1 MPSGPGTYG
10 SKVGR
15 PSKKNKNA
23 YMHGGKPHK
32 KKHMGGGMMKM
43 GYEDGG
49 QFKVQP
55 GPSVDGMDVA
65 KNVKKPNKTMR
76 GGGAATKGIKFFG

>member
-32 KKHMGGGMMKM
+32 KKKFMGGGKI
-43 GYEDGG
+43 
-49 QFKVQP
+49 QP

-65 KNVKKPNKTMR
+65 TNVAKPNKTMR
-76 GGGAATKGIKFFG
+76 GVGAATRGIKFFG

>member
-15 PSKKNKNA
+15 PPKKHNA
-23 YMHGGKPHK
+23 YKHGGQIH
-32 KKHMGGGMMKM
+32 
-43 GYEDGG
+43 
-49 QFKVQP
+49 P

-65 KNVKKPNKTMR
+65 TNVKKPNKTMR
-76 GGGAATKGIKFFG
+76 GVGAATKGIKFFG

>member
-15 PSKKNKNA
+15 PPKKQKNA
-23 YMHGGKPHK
+23 YMGGGITKMSYHDGGK
-32 KKHMGGGMMKM
+32 
-43 GYEDGG
+43 
-49 QFKVQP
+49 FKVKP

-65 KNVKKPNKTMR
+65 TNVAKPNKTMR
-76 GGGAATKGIKFFG
+76 GVGAATKGIKFFG

>member
-15 PSKKNKNA
+15 PPKKTKG
-23 YMHGGKPHK
+23 YMHGG
-32 KKHMGGGMMKM
+32 
-43 GYEDGG
+43 
-49 QFKVQP
+49 KVQP

-76 GGGAATKGIKFFG
+76 GVGAATKGIKFFG

>member
-1 MPSGPGTYG
+1 
-10 SKVGR
+10 
-15 PSKKNKNA
+15 
-23 YMHGGKPHK
+23 
-32 KKHMGGGMMKM
+32 MGGGMMKM

-76 GGGAATKGIKFFG
+76 GVGAATKGIKFFG